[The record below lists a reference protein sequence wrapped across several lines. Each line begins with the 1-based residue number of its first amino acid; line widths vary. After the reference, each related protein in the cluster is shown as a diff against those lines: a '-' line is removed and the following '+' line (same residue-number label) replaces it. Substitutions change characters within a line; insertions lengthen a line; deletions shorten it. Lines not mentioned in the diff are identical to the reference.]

1 MGQNT
6 KMNNIAGP
14 PVEGDDFFGR
24 EQAVAALRD
33 LLEHHDVLLLGPRRI
48 GKTSA
53 ARRILAGIRAEG
65 WRAIEVNVA
74 ACQDERGLIDKL
86 RAALAAELTPVAGK
100 VGAFFN
106 KARAAI
112 GLTQINSIKYSS
124 EGAGTVETILRNA
137 SQEDWTG
144 ATGDVAGLI
153 GQCKTP
159 LLIYMDELPIL
170 LFNIIKTDP
179 HMGVQRVRRF
189 LDWFRNDLRN
199 LPGGGKARWLI
210 TGSVGLDALVQQHG
224 MADAVNSL
232 KHQTLDPFTASEAVA
247 LLNKLAHSYAIPL
260 TATESQAIIDALR
273 WPQPYYLQLF
283 FNELRATAQ
292 GQAFARPDNHIEQ
305 VLERMIASSA
315 GNDFHHWEERLTIQ
329 LCPADA
335 GLALTLLARTANDPK
350 GVRGETLLAELHER
364 LPDADADVARRT
376 FIRLRDVL
384 IRDAYW
390 LADESSGVKRYCFR
404 LEPLRRWWAKRNT
417 L

>member
-1 MGQNT
+1 MGQET

-53 ARRILAGIRAEG
+53 ARRILAKIRAEG

-74 ACQDERGLIDKL
+74 ACKDERGLIDKL
-86 RAALAAELTPVAGK
+86 RAALVAELTPVAGK
-100 VGAFFN
+100 VGAMAHKF
-106 KARAAI
+106 RSAI
-112 GLTQINSIKYSS
+112 GTIKSIKYSA
-124 EGAGTVETILRNA
+124 EGAGTVEATLRNA
-137 SQEDWTG
+137 SEEDWTR

-153 GQCKTP
+153 GQSQTP

-170 LFNIIKTDP
+170 LFNIITTDP
-179 HMGVQRVRRF
+179 HNGVQRVRRF

-210 TGSVGLDALVQQHG
+210 TGSVGLDTLVQQHG

-232 KHQTLDPFTASEAVA
+232 KHQTLEPFTAPEAVA
-247 LLNKLAHSYAIPL
+247 LLNKLAASYAISL
-260 TATESQAIIDALR
+260 TEEESQAIVAALR

-283 FNELRATAQ
+283 FNELRAMAQ
-292 GQAFARPDNHIEQ
+292 RKAATRPGEHIEQ
-305 VLERMIASSA
+305 VLEQMITSSA
-315 GNDFHHWEERLTIQ
+315 DNDFHHWEERLTIQ

-335 GLALTLLARTANDPK
+335 QHALALLGRTAHDPQ
-350 GVRGETLLAELHER
+350 GVRAETLLAEQHER
-364 LPDADADVARRT
+364 LPHADADEARRT

-404 LEPLRRWWAKRNT
+404 LEPLRRWWARRDT

>member
-1 MGQNT
+1 MGQET
-6 KMNNIAGP
+6 KINNIAGP

-53 ARRILAGIRAEG
+53 ARRILAEIRAEG

-74 ACQDERGLIDKL
+74 ACKDERGLIDKL
-86 RAALAAELTPVAGK
+86 RAALVAELTPVAGK
-100 VGAFFN
+100 VGAIFN

-124 EGAGTVETILRNA
+124 EGAGTVETTLRNA
-137 SQEDWTG
+137 SEEDWTG

-153 GQCKTP
+153 GQSQTP

-170 LFNIIKTDP
+170 LFNIITTDP
-179 HMGVQRVRRF
+179 HNGVQRVRRF

-210 TGSVGLDALVQQHG
+210 TGSVGLDTLVQQHG

-232 KHQTLDPFTASEAVA
+232 KHQTLEPFTAPEAVA
-247 LLNKLAHSYAIPL
+247 LLNKLAASYAVPL
-260 TATESQAIIDALR
+260 TEEESQAIVAALR

-283 FNELRATAQ
+283 FNELRAMTQ
-292 GQAFARPDNHIEQ
+292 GPPASRPGEHIEQ
-305 VLERMIASSA
+305 ILEQMIVSSA
-315 GNDFHHWEERLTIQ
+315 DNDFHHWEERLTIQ

-335 GLALTLLARTANDPK
+335 QHALALLGRTAHDPQ
-350 GVRGETLLAELHER
+350 GVRAETLLAEQHER
-364 LPDADADVARRT
+364 LPHADADEARRT

-390 LADESSGVKRYCFR
+390 LADESSGVKRYRFR
-404 LEPLRRWWAKRNT
+404 LEPLRRWWARRDT